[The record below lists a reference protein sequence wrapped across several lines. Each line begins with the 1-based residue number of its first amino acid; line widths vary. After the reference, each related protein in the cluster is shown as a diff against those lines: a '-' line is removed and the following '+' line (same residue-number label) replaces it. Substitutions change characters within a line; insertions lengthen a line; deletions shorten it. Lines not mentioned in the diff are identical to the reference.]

1 MTKSLRV
8 YFVPHG
14 ERGRRRTTGILMR
27 TWDAVFDAP
36 PPAAFGASED
46 EVLADLERQLLAR
59 AATGE
64 DRIDRYLWEESFSVR
79 EIRVDVHPLSSVAKR
94 AVIGKK
100 SIPLRIAYAHCPMP
114 GGGHRVM
121 LPRFGGWF
129 IVEDHALAPEI
140 LRHAIATW
148 MLGEKPKNAY
158 DFRYEGP
165 EYVRAWAPPLL
176 DRLTAPSKEGEDAA
190 RFPTLAQVGEDLT
203 ARAARG
209 KLPAIV
215 GASAEVDR
223 LLPRLRRPIPPSLV
237 IVGPPSVGKTTFV
250 RRLARAFV
258 AERKSGERETAR
270 RLWSTS
276 ADRIIAGMVYLGM
289 WQERCMKLVDE
300 LDGEGDYLFVGPL
313 LPLLRPQP
321 DGASIAEML
330 EPALAAE
337 RISLIAECTAAE
349 LERAQRAYPAFV
361 ARLRPVRL
369 EEPSPTAT
377 IELVAAYAERRGA
390 PRFHPAALKRLV
402 QLLTVFSRTLA
413 FPGKALRFVDWL
425 VQARAERRRGE
436 PARAE
441 GEAAPQL
448 GPRDIAAL
456 YSRSSGIP
464 VDLLSDDTGASL
476 DDLAARL
483 SARVIG
489 QDHACAACARVLARF
504 KAGMSDPERPTGT
517 LLFVG
522 PTGVGKTELAKQLT
536 RVMFGDERR
545 MVRLDMSEY
554 ATWGSAA
561 RLPDVSP
568 GQTSL
573 ARSVAEQPLSVVL
586 LDEIEKAHP
595 EVFDLLLGVLGEGRL
610 TDASGRLV
618 DFRNAIVVMTSNLGV
633 REQSSV
639 GFGAGAASDFE
650 RAVREHFRP
659 ELVGRIDRVVAFRA
673 LSEDDVMRIA
683 DLELAALADREGLAR
698 RRLRLAASDEA
709 RRVLARLGYHP
720 TRGARPLKR
729 VIEEKVI
736 VPVAAALARDP
747 GLGGGTVRVIGA
759 GEDERAEEAA
769 LVIRVR

>member
-250 RRLARAFV
+250 RRRARALV
-258 AERKSGERETAR
+258 AARESGARETAR
-270 RLWSTS
+270 RRWS
-276 ADRIIAGMVYLGM
+276 
-289 WQERCMKLVDE
+289 
-300 LDGEGDYLFVGPL
+300 P
-313 LPLLRPQP
+313 
-321 DGASIAEML
+321 
-330 EPALAAE
+330 
-337 RISLIAECTAAE
+337 
-349 LERAQRAYPAFV
+349 
-361 ARLRPVRL
+361 
-369 EEPSPTAT
+369 
-377 IELVAAYAERRGA
+377 
-390 PRFHPAALKRLV
+390 
-402 QLLTVFSRTLA
+402 
-413 FPGKALRFVDWL
+413 
-425 VQARAERRRGE
+425 
-436 PARAE
+436 
-441 GEAAPQL
+441 
-448 GPRDIAAL
+448 
-456 YSRSSGIP
+456 
-464 VDLLSDDTGASL
+464 
-476 DDLAARL
+476 
-483 SARVIG
+483 
-489 QDHACAACARVLARF
+489 
-504 KAGMSDPERPTGT
+504 
-517 LLFVG
+517 
-522 PTGVGKTELAKQLT
+522 
-536 RVMFGDERR
+536 
-545 MVRLDMSEY
+545 
-554 ATWGSAA
+554 SAA
-561 RLPDVSP
+561 RI
-568 GQTSL
+568 L
-573 ARSVAEQPLSVVL
+573 A
-586 LDEIEKAHP
+586 
-595 EVFDLLLGVLGEGRL
+595 GMG
-610 TDASGRLV
+610 
-618 DFRNAIVVMTSNLGV
+618 
-633 REQSSV
+633 
-639 GFGAGAASDFE
+639 
-650 RAVREHFRP
+650 
-659 ELVGRIDRVVAFRA
+659 
-673 LSEDDVMRIA
+673 
-683 DLELAALADREGLAR
+683 
-698 RRLRLAASDEA
+698 
-709 RRVLARLGYHP
+709 
-720 TRGARPLKR
+720 
-729 VIEEKVI
+729 
-736 VPVAAALARDP
+736 
-747 GLGGGTVRVIGA
+747 
-759 GEDERAEEAA
+759 
-769 LVIRVR
+769 